1 MPSEDLLT
9 IRYIPLS
16 KAVLFDG
23 NPKLHSIGDIAE
35 SIRRYGFKEAVRWE
49 PKLND
54 GNGGIVAG
62 NGRITALQFMHKQK
76 APLPRGIQQDQET
89 GEWLVPVIFGVDA
102 ESEMQAQ
109 AYAIDTNNLVVTG
122 GDTELWD
129 ILALYDRQALA
140 DIAASIE
147 DGFVT
152 LDSAS
157 VELIVGNNDDDQDPD
172 EAIAWSFQVH
182 FKTTRGEQKELVDLV
197 GPYFM
202 PRSRRKLMPE
212 FFAAMLKSYAREGT
226 PMVVVDG

>member
-62 NGRITALQFMHKQK
+62 NGRITALQFMCRQK
-76 APLPRGIQQDQET
+76 APLPRGIQQDPDT

-140 DIAASIE
+140 DIAESIE

-157 VELIVGNNDDDQDPD
+157 VELIVGNNDDLDPD
-172 EAIAWSFQVH
+172 ETIAWSFQVH

>member
-1 MPSEDLLT
+1 M
-9 IRYIPLS
+9 
-16 KAVLFDG
+16 
-23 NPKLHSIGDIAE
+23 
-35 SIRRYGFKEAVRWE
+35 
-49 PKLND
+49 
-54 GNGGIVAG
+54 
-62 NGRITALQFMHKQK
+62 
-76 APLPRGIQQDQET
+76 
-89 GEWLVPVIFGVDA
+89 PVIFGVDA
-102 ESEMQAQ
+102 ESEIQAQ
-109 AYAIDTNNLVVTG
+109 AYAIDTNALVVTG

-157 VELIVGNNDDDQDPD
+157 VELIVGNNDDLDPD
-172 EAIAWSFQVH
+172 ETIAWSFQVH

>member
-1 MPSEDLLT
+1 VTET
-9 IRYIPLS
+9 TAERIRIEYVRIDQAALW
-16 KAVLFDG
+16 DR
-23 NPKLHSIGDIAE
+23 NPKQHDIGALVQSVE
-35 SIRRYGFKEAVRWE
+35 RYGFRDAPIYDSTLEA
-49 PKLND
+49 
-54 GNGGIVAG
+54 IVAG
-62 NGRITALQFMHKQK
+62 NGRLTALRMMMQQGHD
-76 APLPRGIQQDQET
+76 LPRGIALDET
-89 GEWLVPVIFGVDA
+89 GMWCAPVQFGIDA
-102 ESEMQAQ
+102 ASRMQAE
-109 AYAIDTNNLVVTG
+109 AFAIDHNNLVVTG

-157 VELIVGNNDDDQDPD
+157 VELIVGNNDDLDPD
-172 EAIAWSFQVH
+172 ETIAWSFQVH

-212 FFAAMLKSYAREGT
+212 FFAAMLKTYAREGT